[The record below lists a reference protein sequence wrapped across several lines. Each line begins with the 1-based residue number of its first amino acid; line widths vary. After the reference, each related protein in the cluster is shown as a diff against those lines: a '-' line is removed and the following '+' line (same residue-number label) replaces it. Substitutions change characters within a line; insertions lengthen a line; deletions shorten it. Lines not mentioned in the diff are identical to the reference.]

1 MVKTFDN
8 YGFARDAWS
17 FLVAPAWYH
26 GVVRVGSLS
35 TAGVE
40 AGGGGGGGNKA
51 RSLGPQQMS
60 APVRPGAL
68 VYAQEVRVVRFE
80 RDRRVGQGSLRRL
93 TATGQRV
100 PNLALF
106 VVLWYNGVYTP

>member
-26 GVVRVGSLS
+26 GVVRVGSLA

-40 AGGGGGGGNKA
+40 AGAGGGKS
-51 RSLGPQQMS
+51 RSVGPQQMS

-68 VYAQEVRVVRFE
+68 VYAQEVCK
-80 RDRRVGQGSLRRL
+80 RVGERE
-93 TATGQRV
+93 
-100 PNLALF
+100 
-106 VVLWYNGVYTP
+106 GVGYTDRD

>member
-8 YGFARDAWS
+8 YAFARDAWS
-17 FLVAPAWYH
+17 FLVAPTWYH

-40 AGGGGGGGNKA
+40 AGGNKS

-68 VYAQEVRVVRFE
+68 VYAQEVCVV
-80 RDRRVGQGSLRRL
+80 
-93 TATGQRV
+93 
-100 PNLALF
+100 
-106 VVLWYNGVYTP
+106 